1 MALMPFQRAQTVG
14 SLLVDGFFLQTVLRL
29 LSSIVRKR
37 MWWYE
42 NRCNLYFD
50 FTKCNWHMAH
60 GILKFLLFPYYII
73 FLTIENNNL
82 KIHCDPSIKSDK
94 RQHLQFLRCFS
105 FNKTPP
111 DNKLQFVLSGCS
123 QSMWPPGEIN
133 TGGNKTTFIHFY
145 FDRFQAW
152 PTQALSSFLTLC
164 SVLLGRRQQKGN
176 WRKSQQV
183 DSFLSA
189 SERKFGQIC
198 SCRSTAAIFTK
209 LYNWPFD
216 FWCCTLDWIKKLFA
230 RMWNQRGKN

>member
-176 WRKSQQV
+176 WQKSQQL
-183 DSFLSA
+183 DSFLWA
-189 SERKFGQIC
+189 SEKKFG
-198 SCRSTAAIFTK
+198 
-209 LYNWPFD
+209 
-216 FWCCTLDWIKKLFA
+216 
-230 RMWNQRGKN
+230 